1 MKRAAEHRI
10 EHVRVWSWTSRQGN
24 WRRVTFG
31 FRCGDWRGVLPGK
44 IISAGHWRR
53 LSFRPRP
60 RMVVVRRD
68 VSACFQRSLG
78 PGAVFRRR
86 MRAVQPDRALAAE
99 AGPAGRVAVRTAP
112 GPTAQAYLRA
122 HGLPTADFD
131 SLVFVPDWARRD
143 RPEFCCAPTGRW
155 RRRGRSAAWVGRSPG
170 RG

>member
-10 EHVRVWSWTSRQGN
+10 ERVRVWSWTSRQGN

-60 RMVVVRRD
+60 RMVVARRN

-99 AGPAGRVAVRTAP
+99 ATGGPCCGLRRSRGRPRRRIC
-112 GPTAQAYLRA
+112 GPT
-122 HGLPTADFD
+122 GC
-131 SLVFVPDWARRD
+131 RRQILIRWSSCRIGRD
-143 RPEFCCAPTGRW
+143 ATGRNFCCAPTGRW
-155 RRRGRSAAWVGRSPG
+155 RRRGRSVARVGRSLG